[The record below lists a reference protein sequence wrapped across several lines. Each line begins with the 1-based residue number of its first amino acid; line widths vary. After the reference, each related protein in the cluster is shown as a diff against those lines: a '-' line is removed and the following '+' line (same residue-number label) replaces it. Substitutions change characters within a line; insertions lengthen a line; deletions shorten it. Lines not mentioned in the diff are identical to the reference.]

1 MMKNQPSLWSAN
13 EVSKNKSELNRFCKQ
28 LERKKLIKYPV
39 TFDNLWKWSVKNPEI
54 FGLKYGDFTKIRGNK
69 GKIIIKKI
77 QYFTKILFPD
87 SKLNYAEKSSCK
99 KR

>member
-28 LERKKLIKYPV
+28 LERKKLIKYSV

-54 FGLKYGDFTKIRGNK
+54 FWSEVWDFTKIK
-69 GKIIIKKI
+69 V
-77 QYFTKILFPD
+77 Q
-87 SKLNYAEKSSCK
+87 KSSY
-99 KR
+99 